1 MTPRQADV
9 AFVLESVPGIRA
21 VYAIDHER
29 VDFAIESEEGSSG
42 VRAFVAAHYAL
53 LRVMSREDAARV
65 CFVTTTLPDVFAAR
79 ARLLL
84 LTDAERRAA
93 RGRVPPPP
101 APSPAPEDDEKTRRA
116 PRVLVVDEDQE
127 LVDTVREVFGCT
139 PASPRCVVLV
149 SIDEAVKLATAEFF
163 DVILCDARRSFGSHG
178 LLARLPLEAAMREL
192 VLANPEDLVDA
203 RWRLQGAERILT
215 RPLESWLLRD
225 RVARVRILDGWKP
238 DVRRVDAPRSAR
250 RLAVPSQEAP
260 FRALLVGF
268 DDDEIHDG
276 LRRAFH
282 GESRHTMCPDP
293 SGAADIAF
301 AGAFHAIFCSMR
313 ALLHGCAFLDAIA
326 REDPEGAD
334 RVLVVARTSDVS
346 YVKHKLKQMRRLNR
360 VLASPVE
367 DAVLHEAVYRRHAHL
382 TARVA
387 VDDAPTARPALP
399 PSVRYRRLAVLLV
412 DDAPTTT
419 VLFAAAD
426 THQGA
431 DVTLASTPM
440 EAFEHVV
447 IRPVDLLLVSATMRS
462 DGAEPFY
469 RVLWRLRPEL
479 KGRTVLVVDP
489 EMAPASAPKSRRPL
503 VLERPVTRDA
513 LVRVIAAVRQV

>member
-65 CFVTTTLPDVFAAR
+65 CFVTTRLPDVFAAR

-84 LTDAERRAA
+84 LTSAERTAA
-93 RGRVPPPP
+93 RGRVPLP
-101 APSPAPEDDEKTRRA
+101 AARLPAPEEDEKTTRA

-127 LVDTVREVFGCT
+127 VVDTVREVFGCT
-139 PASPRCVVLV
+139 PASPRCVVLASV
-149 SIDEAVKLATAEFF
+149 DEAVKVATNEFF
-163 DVILCDARRSFGSHG
+163 EVILCDARSSFGSHG
-178 LLARLPLEAAMREL
+178 LLARLPLEAAMRVL
-192 VLANPEDLVDA
+192 VLADPDDFVDV

-225 RVARVRILDGWKP
+225 RIARVRILDGWKP
-238 DVRRVDAPRSAR
+238 DLQRVDAPRSAR
-250 RLAVPSQEAP
+250 RLAVPSQGAS
-260 FRALLVGF
+260 FSALLVGF

-276 LRRAFH
+276 LRRALR
-282 GESRHTMCPDP
+282 GDSRHTMCPDP
-293 SGAADIAF
+293 SGAADVAF

-313 ALLHGCAFLDAIA
+313 ALLHPCAFLDAIA

-334 RVLVVARTSDVS
+334 RVLVVAPTSDVP

-367 DAVLHEAVYRRHAHL
+367 DAILHEAVYRRHPHL
-382 TARVA
+382 TARLA
-387 VDDAPTARPALP
+387 MDDAWRARPALP
-399 PSVRYRRLAVLLV
+399 PPVRYRRLAVLLV
-412 DDAPTTT
+412 DEDPTTT

-426 THQGA
+426 AHQGA

-440 EAFEHVV
+440 EAFEYVV
-447 IRPVDLLLVSATMRS
+447 SRPVDVLLVSATMRS

-469 RVLWRLRPEL
+469 RVLWRLKPEL
-479 KGRTVLVVDP
+479 KGRTVLVLDP
-489 EMAPASAPKSRRPL
+489 EMAPASTPKSRHPL
-503 VLERPVTRDA
+503 VLERPVARHA
-513 LVRVIAAVRQV
+513 LMQVIAAVRQV

>member
-9 AFVLESVPGIRA
+9 AFVLESVQGIRA

-29 VDFAIESEEGSSG
+29 VDFAVESEQGSSG

-65 CFVTTTLPDVFAAR
+65 CFVTTTLPDVFSAR
-79 ARLLL
+79 ARVLL
-84 LTDAERRAA
+84 LTDAERAAA

-101 APSPAPEDDEKTRRA
+101 APLPVPEDDEKATQA

-139 PASPRCVVLV
+139 PGSPRCVVLV
-149 SIDEAVKLATAEFF
+149 SIDEAVKVATGEFF

-178 LLARLPLEAAMREL
+178 LLARLPLEVAMRVL

-215 RPLESWLLRD
+215 RPVENWLLRD
-225 RVARVRILDGWKP
+225 RVARVRLLDGWKP
-238 DVRRVDAPRSAR
+238 DLRRVDMPRSTR
-250 RLAVPSQEAP
+250 RLAVPSQTAP
-260 FRALLVGF
+260 VTALLVGF
-268 DDDEIHDG
+268 DDDEIQDG

-282 GESRHTMCPDP
+282 GQSHHTVCPDP

-301 AGAFHAIFCSMR
+301 AGAFHAILCSMR
-313 ALLHGCAFLDAIA
+313 AVLHGCAFLDAIA

-346 YVKHKLKQMRRLNR
+346 YVKHKLKQMRRMNR

-367 DAVLHEAVYRRHAHL
+367 DAVLHEAVYRRHPHL
-382 TARVA
+382 AARVA
-387 VDDAPTARPALP
+387 VDDASTTRPALP
-399 PSVRYRRLAVLLV
+399 PPVRYRKLAVLLV
-412 DDAPTTT
+412 DEDPTTS

-426 THQGA
+426 THEGA

-447 IRPVDLLLVSATMRS
+447 GRPIDLLLVSATMRS

-469 RVLWRLRPEL
+469 RVLWRLKPEL
-479 KGRTVLVVDP
+479 KGRTVLVADP
-489 EMAPASAPKSRRPL
+489 GMAPASAPKSRRPL
-503 VLERPVTRDA
+503 VLERPVTRHAIVQVVAA
-513 LVRVIAAVRQV
+513 LREA